1 MYFGNSGTGVRLL
14 TGLLASNNLNVT
26 LTGDSSLSSRPM
38 LRVIKPLEK
47 MNLIIEHNNG
57 FLPIKIKKN
66 NNYTLP
72 YNHKLTS
79 GSAQVK
85 SAILLASLGAAGKTT
100 ILEKIGSR
108 DHTEI
113 MLKYLDARININAE
127 KISLESPNFLKP
139 KDIYVPGDFS
149 SASFLIE
156 FIQKLYVK
164 ITVTLSI
171 KTRFSFSQ

>member
-1 MYFGNSGTGVRLL
+1 M
-14 TGLLASNNLNVT
+14 
-26 LTGDSSLSSRPM
+26 
-38 LRVIKPLEK
+38 
-47 MNLIIEHNNG
+47 
-57 FLPIKIKKN
+57 IKKN

-72 YNHKLTS
+72 CNYKLTS

-113 MLKYLDARININAE
+113 MLKYLGAKININSE

-139 KDIYVPGDFS
+139 KDIHIPGDFS
-149 SASFLIE
+149 SASFLIVAGLII
-156 FIQKLYVK
+156 FQSK
-164 ITVTLSI
+164 IIINMYQICHGTVCTMVLLVYGFGAEVG
-171 KTRFSFSQ
+171 KN